1 MDDDPRVAM
10 PEKATVLVRLLLER
24 PVCGPCISEK
34 AGMAVA
40 DIEPLLTR
48 ISQTIFVKSGTDR
61 CRACGTSTL
70 VYSLFRKS

>member
-1 MDDDPRVAM
+1 
-10 PEKATVLVRLLLER
+10 
-24 PVCGPCISEK
+24 
-34 AGMAVA
+34 MAVA

>member
-1 MDDDPRVAM
+1 VDADPRLEV

-34 AGMAVA
+34 AGIVIA

-48 ISQTIFVKSGTDR
+48 IKQTIYVKSGTEH
-61 CRACGTSTL
+61 CRACGMSTL